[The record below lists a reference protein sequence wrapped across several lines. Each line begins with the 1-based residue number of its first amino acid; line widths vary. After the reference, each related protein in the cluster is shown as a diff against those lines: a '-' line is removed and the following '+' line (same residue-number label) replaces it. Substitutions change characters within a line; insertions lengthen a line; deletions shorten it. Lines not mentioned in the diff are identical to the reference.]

1 MDKVYP
7 NHVAIILDGNRRWAK
22 SKNLPSLKGHQ
33 AGSENLRKLVPY
45 IIDKGVKFVSVFA
58 FSTENFKRSVEEVK
72 YLMDLIISW
81 FKKEI
86 KEIHKENIKVI
97 FSGRRENLRP
107 DVLEAIDSV
116 TEQTK
121 NNTKGIFNI
130 CLNYGGQQEIVD
142 GTKKIVRDV
151 QNGHINVED
160 INEELLYKYM
170 YNELPPIDFMIR
182 TSGEERISNFMLY
195 LLSYAEMYF
204 TKVLFPD
211 FDENEF
217 EKAIDAYN
225 TRERRFGGNQKWK
238 KEYLQQ
244 QF

>member
-1 MDKVYP
+1 MDKIYP

-22 SKNLPSLKGHQ
+22 SRNLPSLKGHQ

-45 IIDKGVKFVSVFA
+45 IIDKGVKIVSVFA

-72 YLMDLIISW
+72 YLMDLVVSW

-107 DVLEAIDSV
+107 DVLKAIDNV
-116 TEQTK
+116 TKQTK

-142 GTKKIVRDV
+142 GTKKIVKDI
-151 QNGHINVED
+151 QNGFIKVED

-170 YNELPPIDFMIR
+170 YNELPPIDLMIR
-182 TSGEERISNFMLY
+182 TSGEERISNFMIY
-195 LLSYAEMYF
+195 SLSYAEMYF

-211 FDENEF
+211 FNEIEF

-225 TRERRFGGNQKWK
+225 KRERRFGGNQK
-238 KEYLQQ
+238 
-244 QF
+244 

>member
-1 MDKVYP
+1 MDKIYP

-22 SKNLPSLKGHQ
+22 AKNLPSLKGHQ
-33 AGSENLRKLVPY
+33 AGSERVREIIPY
-45 IIDKGVKFVSVFA
+45 IINKGVKVVSIFV

-72 YLMDLIISW
+72 YLMDLLVNW

-107 DVLEAIDSV
+107 DVLEAMDSV

-121 NNTKGIFNI
+121 NNSKGILNI

-142 GTKKIVRDV
+142 ATKRVVMDI
-151 QNGHINVED
+151 QNGTLNITD
-160 INEELLYKYM
+160 INEQLLYKYM
-170 YNELPPIDFMIR
+170 YNELPPVDFMIR
-182 TSGEERISNFMLY
+182 TSGEERISNFMIY
-195 LLSYAEMYF
+195 SLSYAEMYF

-211 FDENEF
+211 FDIGEF
-217 EKAIDAYN
+217 EKAIDVYN
-225 TRERRFGGNQKWK
+225 ARERRFGGNQK
-238 KEYLQQ
+238 
-244 QF
+244 